1 MMDGR
6 VSRSQLPQAVDRL
19 YFEREAYERGFRSLA
34 GLDEA
39 GRGPLAGPVVA
50 SAVVLPS
57 GALFPGLRD
66 SKKLT
71 AGQRE
76 RFYEEISRE
85 ARGIGIGTVGPEVID
100 AINILEATRLA
111 MKQAL
116 SALPVLPD
124 YLLIDAMTLPD
135 VGIAQHGLVRG
146 DDLSQTIAAASVIA
160 KVTRDRLMLEYDRR
174 YPQYN
179 FRSHKGYGTAEHLLA
194 LKEHGPC
201 PIHRRSFRR
210 VATPETGRKR
220 LHEG

>member
-19 YFEREAYERGFRSLA
+19 YFERGAYERGFRSLA

-160 KVTRDRLMLEYDRR
+160 KVTRDRLMMEYDRR